1 MHSICLYRWLSLINA
16 TRQVVDAQHPGG
28 AVIFNAVGNW
38 PIEAVAPARQDLVYI
53 EVWPPDNEFADLQR
67 IIEGAQALGGGKAVV
82 LAAYISPA
90 QPANVRL
97 ANAVIFASGGAHIEL
112 GERTGALPNMLADPY
127 FPKHE
132 ALTLELA
139 KALLRQVNFA
149 VRYQELLGP
158 VAHADPALAGQVQLH
173 GAESDR
179 VSVIARQ
186 GASGS
191 ALSLVNFSGL
201 AHTCWNQPL
210 GGAPRPVV
218 GLRLELMLSDQVPAA
233 VYYASPD
240 LDSLELIPLPFNVS
254 AGMLAVELPELAYW
268 GTLFIQ
274 WM

>member
-1 MHSICLYRWLSLINA
+1 
-16 TRQVVDAQHPGG
+16 
-28 AVIFNAVGNW
+28 
-38 PIEAVAPARQDLVYI
+38 VYI

-97 ANAVIFASGGAHIEL
+97 ADAVILASGGAHIEL
-112 GERTGALPNMLADPY
+112 GERTGGAPNMLADPY

-132 ALTLELA
+132 ALTLELG

-149 VRYQELLGP
+149 VRYQGLLGP
-158 VAHADPALAGQVQLH
+158 RTSAAPALAGQVQLR

-186 GASGS
+186 GAYGS

-210 GGAPRPVV
+210 GGAPCPVV
-218 GLRLELMLSDQVPAA
+218 GLRLELLLSDQVPAA

-240 LDSLELIPLPFNVS
+240 LDSLELIHLPFNVS
-254 AGMLAVELPELAYW
+254 AGRLAVELPELAYW